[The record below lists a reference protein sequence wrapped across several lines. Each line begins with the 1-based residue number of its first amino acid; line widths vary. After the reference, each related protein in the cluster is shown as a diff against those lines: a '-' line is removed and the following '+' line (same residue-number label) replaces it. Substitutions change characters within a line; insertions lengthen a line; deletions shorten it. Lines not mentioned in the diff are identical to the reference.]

1 MTHGNAL
8 AFLTCLV
15 ASGCAR
21 TGIVV
26 PDGADRAALVAAIA
40 SRGQG
45 AVVAETPELPDYSTS
60 GKVITTTVKVG
71 ETAAVVGAVG
81 AVGAVAALGKGH
93 CSGLGLLVTEPLRE
107 IWSQD

>member
-1 MTHGNAL
+1 MTRGDAL
-8 AFLTCLV
+8 AFLACLF
-15 ASGCAR
+15 ASGCAG

-26 PDGADRAALVAAIA
+26 PDGQDRGALVAAIA

-45 AVVAETPELPDYSTS
+45 TVVAETPELPDYSTS

-81 AVGAVAALGKGH
+81 AVGAVAALGRGH
-93 CSGLGLLVTEPLRE
+93 CAGLTLADPLRA